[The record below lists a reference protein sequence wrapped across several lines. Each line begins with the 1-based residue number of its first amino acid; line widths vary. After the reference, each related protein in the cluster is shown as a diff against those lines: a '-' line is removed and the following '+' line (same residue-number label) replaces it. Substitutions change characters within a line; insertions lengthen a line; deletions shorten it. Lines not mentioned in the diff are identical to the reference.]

1 MTGIFMDQDYKHLLS
16 LLDDEN
22 EQAASL
28 AMAELLARDPGP
40 LEPVLRKLQESPNP
54 RLRRRIHQL
63 QSTITL
69 RRRRKCLTRN
79 LSERSIDLLEGLIQ
93 IHLLWYDNDACDSVR
108 KQWED
113 LVEESRKYHP
123 ETLEQL
129 AYFMRKRQFTCSHRD
144 EMEPESLC
152 LGTVL
157 DENTGADFMLCS
169 ISCLLA
175 ARWGMRV
182 FITQS
187 AETDFILVDEFGN
200 ILVPVNDWEYI
211 PFDGKQYAFEFWN
224 TQMLLRYATAL
235 LFTCAVNSDSFR
247 YVYTI
252 GSCLS
257 GDTSSDRLDFLP
269 YPYGSRKD

>member
-1 MTGIFMDQDYKHLLS
+1 MSDFDVLCRVLEEMDPDTY
-16 LLDDEN
+16 N
-22 EQAASL
+22 
-28 AMAELLARDPGP
+28 
-40 LEPVLRKLQESPNP
+40 
-54 RLRRRIHQL
+54 
-63 QSTITL
+63 
-69 RRRRKCLTRN
+69 
-79 LSERSIDLLEGLIQ
+79 DLL
-93 IHLLWYDNDACDSVR
+93 VR
-108 KQWED
+108 KSARVVRD
-113 LVEESRKYHP
+113 LSG
-123 ETLEQL
+123 
-129 AYFMRKRQFTCSHRD
+129 FTRD
-144 EMEPESLC
+144 
-152 LGTVL
+152 
-157 DENTGADFMLCS
+157 GADAVTLFADFILCA
-169 ISCLLA
+169 IACLLA
-175 ARWGMRV
+175 ARRGMRI

-257 GDTSSDRLDFLP
+257 GDASSDRLDFLP

>member
-1 MTGIFMDQDYKHLLS
+1 MDQDYKHLLS

-63 QSTITL
+63 QSTMLL
-69 RRRRKCLTRN
+69 RRRRKSLTQN
-79 LSERSIDLLEGLIQ
+79 LSERNIDLLEGLIQ
-93 IHLLWYDNDACDSVR
+93 IHLLWYDNDAYDTVK
-108 KQWED
+108 KQWNE
-113 LVEESRKYHP
+113 LAEEAKNYHP
-123 ETLEQL
+123 KNLEQL
-129 AYFMRKRQFTCSHRD
+129 AYFLRKRQFVCSHRD
-144 EMEPESLC
+144 EMESEFLC
-152 LGTVL
+152 LGTIL
-157 DENTGADFMLCS
+157 DENTGADFMLCA
-169 ISCLLA
+169 IACLLA
-175 ARWGMRV
+175 AQRGMRI

-252 GSCLS
+252 GSCLA
-257 GDTSSDRLDFLP
+257 GDASSDNLDFLP
-269 YPYGSRKD
+269 YPYGPDPGR

>member
-1 MTGIFMDQDYKHLLS
+1 MDHDYKHLLS

-22 EQAASL
+22 EQSASL
-28 AMAELLARDPGP
+28 AMAELLARDQKA
-40 LEPVLRKLQESPNP
+40 LEPVLRKLQESSDP

-69 RRRRKCLTRN
+69 RRRRKSLTRN

-93 IHLLWYDNDACDSVR
+93 IHLLWYDNDAYETVK
-108 KQWED
+108 KQWET
-113 LVEESRKYHP
+113 LVEESGKYHP

-129 AYFMRKRQFTCSHRD
+129 AYFMRKHSFVCSHRD
-144 EMEPESLC
+144 EMESEFLC
-152 LGTVL
+152 LGTIL
-157 DENTGADFMLCS
+157 DENTGADFMLCA
-169 ISCLLA
+169 IACLLA
-175 ARWGMRV
+175 ARWGLRV

-200 ILVPVNDWEYI
+200 ILVPVNDWDYI

-235 LFTCAVNSDSFR
+235 LFTCATNSDSFR

-257 GDTSSDRLDFLP
+257 GDVSSDNLDFLP
-269 YPYGSRKD
+269 YPYGTDQKIEP